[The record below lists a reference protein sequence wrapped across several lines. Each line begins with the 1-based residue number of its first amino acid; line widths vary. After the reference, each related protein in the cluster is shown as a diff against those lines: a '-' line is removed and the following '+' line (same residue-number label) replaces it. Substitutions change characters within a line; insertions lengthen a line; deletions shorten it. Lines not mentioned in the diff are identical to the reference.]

1 MGLDMYLTKR
11 TYIGAEYEHREVAG
25 KIDISI
31 KGNPVNINF
40 NRVQSIVESIG
51 YWRKANQIHNW
62 FVQNVQNGDD
72 DRGEHRV
79 SRENFESLLADIN
92 TVLNAKDTPEE
103 EGAIEDLLPPTSGF
117 FFGSTEIDEWYWKDL
132 EDTKHL
138 IGNILT
144 EMDEDEKRQNA
155 WIGIDYYYSASW

>member
-1 MGLDMYLTKR
+1 MGLDMNLTKK

-25 KIDISI
+25 KIDITM
-31 KGNPVNINF
+31 KGVPVNIKF
-40 NRVQSIVESIG
+40 NRIETIVESIG

-72 DRGEHRV
+72 DHGEHRV

-132 EDTKHL
+132 EDTKTL
-138 IGNILT
+138 IQNVLL
-144 EMDEDEKRQNA
+144 EMDEDQKNPNA
-155 WIGIDYYYSASW
+155 WIDYYYSASW

>member
-1 MGLDMYLTKR
+1 MGLDMYLTKH
-11 TYIGAEYEHREVAG
+11 TYIGAEHEHQKVEG

-40 NRVQSIVESIG
+40 NRVRSIVESVG

-72 DRGEHRV
+72 DRGEHCV

-132 EDTKHL
+132 EDTKTL
-138 IGNILT
+138 IQNVLL
-144 EMDEDEKRQNA
+144 EMDEDQKNPNV
-155 WIGIDYYYSASW
+155 WNIDYYYEASW